1 MMSKTTCLPE
11 VFSLLLGLISI
22 FSDVCFYIFPQ
33 VNIFTCCSQKGRKK
47 KSKHYIKTSK
57 CPETSA
63 WCHNGYI
70 HVLYRVY
77 GINTSYQL
85 VHQLGS
91 SLITDGCMGGSLGF
105 SIFAWTY
112 RGGGD
117 LTTSPPAI
125 TVHCTF
131 VKVTFKKV
139 VCKGWSDGDVI
150 LAVLCAAF
158 LHAEVIYCSCR
169 IHAERKAT
177 RLLFSSAMTALLGAM
192 VLIICRL
199 SL

>member
-1 MMSKTTCLPE
+1 MSPRGFFFASWTNKHFFRC
-11 VFSLLLGLISI
+11 VFLYFPSGKYFHLLL
-22 FSDVCFYIFPQ
+22 
-33 VNIFTCCSQKGRKK
+33 TERKEK

-125 TVHCTF
+125 TVDCTF

-177 RLLFSSAMTALLGAM
+177 RLLVSSAMTALLGAM
-192 VLIICRL
+192 VLIICRS

>member
-47 KSKHYIKTSK
+47 SQNTTLRLQSVQKLVHDVIMVTSMFYI
-57 CPETSA
+57 E
-63 WCHNGYI
+63 
-70 HVLYRVY
+70 Y

-125 TVHCTF
+125 TVDCTF

-177 RLLFSSAMTALLGAM
+177 RLLVSSAMTALLGAM

>member
-1 MMSKTTCLPE
+1 MCVS
-11 VFSLLLGLISI
+11 VFFPGKYFHFLL
-22 FSDVCFYIFPQ
+22 
-33 VNIFTCCSQKGRKK
+33 TKRKEK

-63 WCHNGYI
+63 WCYNGYI

-125 TVHCTF
+125 TVDCTF

-139 VCKGWSDGDVI
+139 VFEGWSDGDVI
-150 LAVLCAAF
+150 SAVLCAAF

-177 RLLFSSAMTALLGAM
+177 RLLVSSAMTALLGAM

-199 SL
+199 SLNWRSLYFNP